1 MFNNRCFEDEMNI
14 NINMNDN
21 NYDMNKNYDMN
32 NYDMNGGYMNM
43 SNMCDPIVEAPCER
57 VCHREICHNVEH
69 IQPVNTRIINHH
81 IYHHTYR
88 PCYTCCEENEV
99 CNVYGPNPCSKM

>member
-1 MFNNRCFEDEMNI
+1 MFKANRCYEDEMNMNS
-14 NINMNDN
+14 NINMNGMNYGAN
-21 NYDMNKNYDMN
+21 NY
-32 NYDMNGGYMNM
+32 
-43 SNMCDPIVEAPCER
+43 SNMTYGMDQCAPIVECPCER

-81 IYHHTYR
+81 IYNHTYT

-99 CNVYGPNPCSKM
+99 CNIYGPNPCSR

>member
-1 MFNNRCFEDEMNI
+1 MASEKYM
-14 NINMNDN
+14 
-21 NYDMNKNYDMN
+21 DMDYSSQM
-32 NYDMNGGYMNM
+32 MPQMECG
-43 SNMCDPIVEAPCER
+43 PIMEAPCER

-81 IYHHTYR
+81 VYHHTYV

-99 CNVYGPNPCSKM
+99 CNVYGPNPCCR